1 MMKREYPTHDALLIM
16 KLATPTHEEQWYFR
30 NFVMQPK
37 VANHPYRKMEQ
48 KWLPFLPKNL

>member
-1 MMKREYPTHDALLIM
+1 MMLINHEACNHCIM
-16 KLATPTHEEQWYFR
+16 KLATPTHEEQLSFR

-48 KWLPFLPKNL
+48 KWLPFLAKNL